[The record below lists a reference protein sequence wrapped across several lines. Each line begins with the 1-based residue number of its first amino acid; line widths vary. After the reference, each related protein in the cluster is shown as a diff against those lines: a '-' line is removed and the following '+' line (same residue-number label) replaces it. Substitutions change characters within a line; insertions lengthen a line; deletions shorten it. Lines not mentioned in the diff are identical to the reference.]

1 MDSVMRAAGMY
12 LLLLVVLKIAGRRT
26 LLEMNAFDFILLL
39 IISEATQQAL
49 LGNDFSFT
57 GAALTIITLIVM
69 DILFS
74 FLKNR
79 FPRLDLLLD
88 GSPLILVE
96 HGRPLHKRMRKA
108 GISSDDIISSARTG
122 QGIERIDQI
131 KFAIL
136 EKNGK
141 IAVIP
146 RDNQES

>member
-1 MDSVMRAAGMY
+1 MDSIMRAAGMY

-26 LLEMNAFDFILLL
+26 LLEMNSFDFVLLL

-57 GAALTIITLIVM
+57 GAALTIITLIVL

-74 FLKNR
+74 KLKDR
-79 FPRLDLLLD
+79 FPRLDTLID

-96 HGRPLHKRMRKA
+96 NGQPLAKRMREA
-108 GISSDDIISSARTG
+108 GISSEDILSSARIN
-122 QGIERIDQI
+122 QGIVEMKQI

-141 IAVIP
+141 IAIVP
-146 RDNQES
+146 ADNQES